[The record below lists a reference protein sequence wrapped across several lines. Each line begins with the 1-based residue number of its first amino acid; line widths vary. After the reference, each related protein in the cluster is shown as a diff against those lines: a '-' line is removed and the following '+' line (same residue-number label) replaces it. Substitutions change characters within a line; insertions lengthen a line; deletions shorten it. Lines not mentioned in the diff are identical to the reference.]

1 MAVSF
6 YLYIEYYV
14 SSIGGIGNILSDT
27 GDTYVRLCDIL
38 EERVEKTVR
47 NNQYDVLSSTVDGLC
62 RQCDYFSRDM
72 SSTDNTGYRIVRMY
86 DVVICPQN
94 LWNGNINYNDKFRTG
109 IVSPSYRVYSVSPL
123 FDREYVAALLK
134 TRRAI
139 HKYETASGQGASTV
153 RRSLDIKAFRQTVFK
168 VPPHGIQV
176 IYGKTI
182 SALRQRMKLAI
193 AIKDAYIE
201 HKRYFM
207 EKMFI

>member
-1 MAVSF
+1 MEVSF
-6 YLYIEYYV
+6 YMNIEYPV

-27 GDTYVRLCDIL
+27 GDTHVRLCDIL

-72 SSTDNTGYRIVRMY
+72 SSTDNTGYRIVRMH

-109 IVSPSYRVYSVSPL
+109 IVSPSYRVYSISPL
-123 FDREYVAALLK
+123 FDKEYVAALIK
-134 TRRAI
+134 TGRAI
-139 HKYETASGQGASTV
+139 HKYGLASGQGASTV
-153 RRSLDIKAFRQTVFK
+153 RRSLDINAFNQIVFK
-168 VPPHGIQV
+168 VPSYEVQT
-176 IYGKTI
+176 IYGKAI
-182 SALRQRMKLAI
+182 SALRQRMMLETAI
-193 AIKDAYIE
+193 RDAYVE

-207 EKMFI
+207 KKMFI